1 MSSYFIFIMTYCH
14 MFKGLPLAKK
24 VNYRFDPIQ
33 MRYLSLCKKKIP
45 YIFYELHN
53 AFIFSFKWL
62 IYGPSTSRL
71 YLEDAYL
78 LAWKGSFESMKKFS
92 IIILYFSHEKPSFL
106 LYCVSD
112 M

>member
-24 VNYRFDPIQ
+24 VNCRFDPIQ
-33 MRYLSLCKKKIP
+33 MCYLALRKKKIP
-45 YIFYELHN
+45 YIFDEVHN

-71 YLEDAYL
+71 IE
-78 LAWKGSFESMKKFS
+78 
-92 IIILYFSHEKPSFL
+92 
-106 LYCVSD
+106 
-112 M
+112 